1 MMRTY
6 TSYTNKKNCP
16 YVPRV
21 HGPDIS
27 LMTEIVLDNDA
38 KDMFPP
44 ASLTNLKKKKSQ
56 GIFSK

>member
-1 MMRTY
+1 MRVY
-6 TSYTNKKNCP
+6 SSYQNKKNCP

-27 LMTEIVLDNDA
+27 LMTEIVLDNDS

-44 ASLTNLKKKKSQ
+44 PSALNLKKKKSQ